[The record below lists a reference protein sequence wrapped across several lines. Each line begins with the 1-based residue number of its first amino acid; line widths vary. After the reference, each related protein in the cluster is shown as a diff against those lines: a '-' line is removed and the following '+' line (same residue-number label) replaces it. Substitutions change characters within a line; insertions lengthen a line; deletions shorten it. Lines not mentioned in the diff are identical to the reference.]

1 MDLQLPAVVQ
11 RILADAS
18 TTVGFKSPTSQKFV
32 GIAKRSSTLFGVDLV
47 SGIVGSF
54 ANSNAQLV
62 KNILATPP
70 ATAPELEKIVDA
82 PAVAAG
88 APRRRRRCTRRRQP

>member
-18 TTVGFKSPTSQKFV
+18 TTVSFKSPTTQRFV
-32 GIAKRSSTLFGVDLV
+32 GIAKRSSTLIGVDLV

-54 ANSNAQLV
+54 VNPNVQLI
-62 KNILATPP
+62 KSILAWRPP
-70 ATAPELEKIVDA
+70 AAAPELKK
-82 PAVAAG
+82 P
-88 APRRRRRCTRRRQP
+88 

>member
-18 TTVGFKSPTSQKFV
+18 TTVGLKSPTPQKFV
-32 GIAKRSSTLFGVDLV
+32 GIAKRSSTLVGVDLV

-54 ANSNAQLV
+54 VNRDAQLV
-62 KNILATPP
+62 KSILATPP
-70 ATAPELEKIVDA
+70 AAAPELE
-82 PAVAAG
+82 
-88 APRRRRRCTRRRQP
+88 TE